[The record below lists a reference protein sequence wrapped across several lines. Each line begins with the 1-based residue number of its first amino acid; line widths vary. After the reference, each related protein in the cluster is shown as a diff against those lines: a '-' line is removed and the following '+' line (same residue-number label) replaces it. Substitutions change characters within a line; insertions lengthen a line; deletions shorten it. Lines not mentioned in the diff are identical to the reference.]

1 MKVKVKAPPQFAP
14 ASLKQRM
21 ILNSTSKI
29 TLAGGS
35 AGSGKTFILLMVA
48 LRFMQDPAAT
58 GIIFRRTTK
67 QINTPG
73 GIWAEAVA
81 MYKAIYGKRLR
92 VKNRENEFIFPNNA
106 VLKFS
111 HFEYE
116 HNKHDHQGGQYSFIA
131 FDEGTHFTK
140 GMITYLI
147 SRLRN
152 AKVKYRPQMYISCNP
167 DADHFLRQWVEF
179 CLDENGI
186 PIDKLADRE
195 RYFVVQND
203 ECIWVDDRKELEKI
217 YGDGED
223 SGIMS
228 FKFIPAKCTDNPP
241 LLKAQPDYI
250 SNLKALGR
258 VEEMRLLHG
267 SWTVRAEAA
276 GYIKE
281 KFFHMVEQVC
291 PYPIK
296 RIRAWDLAATIPSEV
311 YRDPDYTVGIL
322 MSKDKEKMYLIEDMV
337 RFRDRFAGVENKILQ
352 TAIKD
357 GRETIIVIPVDAGAA
372 GKAYALGLQQKFA
385 EHGFTVQLDKTNS
398 SKTVRV
404 GPFAAMAES
413 GWIGVVRGDW
423 NEQYFRESE
432 AFDGDKN
439 SGQHDDIVDASASAF
454 NKLKQSYSLPNFLL
468 PDLTKKN
475 NYDMKSI

>member
-1 MKVKVKAPPQFAP
+1 MKIKKQHTPKFAP
-14 ASLKQRM
+14 ASIKQAM

-48 LRFMQDPAAT
+48 LRFMQDPHAT

-73 GIWAEAVA
+73 GIWAEAVG
-81 MYKAIYGKRLR
+81 MYKAIYGNRLR
-92 VKNRENEFIFPNNA
+92 VKNRENEFVFPNNA

-152 AKVKYRPQMYISCNP
+152 AKVKYTPQMYISCNP
-167 DADHFLRQWVEF
+167 DADHFLRSWVEF

-186 PIDKLADRE
+186 PIDKLADKE

-203 ECIWVDDRKELEKI
+203 EFIWANDRKELEKI
-217 YGDGED
+217 YGSGED
-223 SGIMS
+223 SGISS
-228 FKFIPAKCTDNPP
+228 FRFIPAKCTDNPP

-281 KFFHMVEQVC
+281 KFFHIVNERC
-291 PYPIK
+291 ITPIK

-311 YRDPDYTVGIL
+311 NRDPDYTVGVL
-322 MSKDKEKMYLIEDMV
+322 MSKDKDKMYYIEDMV
-337 RFRDRFAGVENKILQ
+337 RFRDRFAGVEEKILQ
-352 TAIKD
+352 TAIRD

-404 GPFAAMAES
+404 GPFASMAES

-423 NEQYFRESE
+423 NEQFFRESE

-439 SGQHDDIVDASASAF
+439 SGQHDDIVDATASAF

-468 PDLTKKN
+468 PDFTKKN